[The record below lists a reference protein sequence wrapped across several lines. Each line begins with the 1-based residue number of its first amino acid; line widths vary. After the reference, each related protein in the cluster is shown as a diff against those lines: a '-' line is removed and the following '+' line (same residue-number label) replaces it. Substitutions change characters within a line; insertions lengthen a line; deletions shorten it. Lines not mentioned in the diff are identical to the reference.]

1 MILGKVCGSIN
12 STINH
17 SYFDNKRL
25 LIVDLLNPDN
35 SESGKYLIAQDS
47 VGAGFGE
54 IVIIVDEGNS
64 ARMIV
69 EDNSAPLRS
78 IIVGIVDNV
87 DFQNQ

>member
-17 SYFDNKRL
+17 DFYDNKKL
-25 LIVDLLNPDN
+25 LVVDKLNPDGTKT
-35 SESGKYLIAQDS
+35 GKYIIALDS

-54 IVIIVDEGNS
+54 TVIIIDEGGS

-69 EDNSAPLRS
+69 GDESAPLRS
-78 IIVGIVDNV
+78 IIVGIVDHIVVEN
-87 DFQNQ
+87 